1 MFIYHITS
9 KQEWLHS
16 EKSGTYLPIG
26 YAQDGFIHCSKQE
39 QVLKTANRFYVGQS
53 GLVLLKIDTIFLEGA
68 VKEENLEGGQELFP
82 HIYAPLPVHA
92 VSQAADFVSGPDGFI
107 WPAGL

>member
-1 MFIYHITS
+1 MYIYHITS
-9 KQEWLHS
+9 KQEWLQAS
-16 EKSGTYLPIG
+16 ASDTYLPIG

-39 QVLKTANRFYVGQS
+39 QVLKTANRFYAGQT
-53 GLVLLKIDTIFLEGA
+53 GLVLLKIDATLLNGA

-82 HIYAPLPVHA
+82 HIYAPLPVKA
-92 VSQAADFVSGPDGFI
+92 VTQAPDFVSGPDGFL